1 MGTLDTMKQIF
12 VVEDDHD
19 IRELITYLLI
29 SENYIVK
36 SFPNAESFIKTI
48 SAEKPDLVLMDVM
61 LPDGNGQDI
70 CKDLQQMD
78 DTLKIPVVLMS
89 AHVDNIKTQ
98 HARDFISK
106 PFNVDD
112 FLHKIHQHLA

>member
-1 MGTLDTMKQIF
+1 MKQIF

-29 SENYIVK
+29 SENYNVK
-36 SFPNAESFIKTI
+36 SFPNAESFKNTI
-48 SAEKPDLVLMDVM
+48 LGEKPDLVLLDVM

-70 CKDLQQMD
+70 CKDLHQMD

-98 HARDFISK
+98 HAQDFISK
-106 PFNVDD
+106 PFDVED
-112 FLHKIHQHLA
+112 FLNKIERQLA